1 MNDQAAI
8 KTQLSHIHE
17 QIESACRQAGRP
29 ADSVRLLLATKTV
42 EPARIRLAINAGETL
57 IGENKVQEYQQKA
70 ADLADLSCERHFI
83 GHLQTNKAK
92 EVLKYVSCIQSV
104 DRLSLAE
111 KLNTL
116 LKAED
121 RKLSIYL
128 QVNTSFEDSKF
139 GCNPTEVYTL
149 MEQLQT
155 LDALKVKGLMTI
167 GLFSD
172 DEKEV
177 RKSYQ
182 LLREIREKGQQLG
195 LLPAGQL
202 ELSMGMSND
211 LKWAIQ
217 EGATMVRV
225 GSAIFGNRIYT

>member
-29 ADSVRLLLATKTV
+29 EDSVRLLLATKTV

-155 LDALKVKGLMTI
+155 LDALQVKGLMTI